1 MKIVIYHHAI
11 TVNWRY
17 HMSEPE
23 IGQDALSLRVGL
35 LRKLNAMRKSVLKL
49 DWKPDKSYAVKGNI
63 VPYVSFPKMK
73 AQIAPLLADNGIELF
88 VDFGTPVKLEPLD
101 RMPQHWMISMTI
113 TLMDIDTGFAMYDR
127 VYGEA
132 GDMGDKGIGKAC
144 SYAFKQWMA
153 IKFMISDGIEL
164 DEPDDSPEPVKFVKR
179 TKEEEEEVRS
189 KVLSQGMKVPQP
201 ETVEKAPES
210 PVTAPE
216 EKKEE
221 EPTEEPVAVP
231 EPAEAPAEDPA
242 PKRKVKPVPDKVPA
256 PGHVQVAEPV
266 PAPEPEPE
274 PEPAP
279 ADPEPAPAPPAKGF
293 KPVGPQAKA
302 IERITQEWEK
312 RAKEGL
318 VSVESYNEMSMACA
332 SIASAADAVA
342 FIKKFRVG

>member
-1 MKIVIYHHAI
+1 
-11 TVNWRY
+11 
-17 HMSEPE
+17 MSEPE

-35 LRKLNAMRKSVLKL
+35 LRKLNAMRRSVLKL

-101 RMPQHWMISMTI
+101 RMPQHWMIPVTI
-113 TLMDIDTGFAMYDR
+113 TLMDVDTGFAMYDR
-127 VYGEA
+127 VCGEA

-153 IKFMISDGIEL
+153 VKFMISDGIEL
-164 DEPDDSPEPVKFVKR
+164 DEPDDSPEPVRFVKR

-221 EPTEEPVAVP
+221 EPAEEPVAVP

>member
-1 MKIVIYHHAI
+1 
-11 TVNWRY
+11 
-17 HMSEPE
+17 MSEPE

-35 LRKLNAMRKSVLKL
+35 LRKLNAMRRSVLKL

-101 RMPQHWMISMTI
+101 RMPQHWMIPMTI
-113 TLMDIDTGFAMYDR
+113 TLMDVDTGFAMYDR

-153 IKFMISDGIEL
+153 VKFMISDGIEL

-221 EPTEEPVAVP
+221 EPAEEPEAVP
-231 EPAEAPAEDPA
+231 EPSEAPAEDPA

-256 PGHVQVAEPV
+256 PGHVQVAEPT

-274 PEPAP
+274 PEP
-279 ADPEPAPAPPAKGF
+279 EPAPTSPAKGF

-302 IERITQEWEK
+302 IERITQEWER

>member
-1 MKIVIYHHAI
+1 
-11 TVNWRY
+11 
-17 HMSEPE
+17 MSEPE

-266 PAPEPEPE
+266 PAPAPEPESEPEPE

-279 ADPEPAPAPPAKGF
+279 ASAPPATGF

-302 IERITQEWEK
+302 IERITQEWER

>member
-1 MKIVIYHHAI
+1 MKIVIYYHAI

-35 LRKLNAMRKSVLKL
+35 LRKLNAMRRSVLKM
-49 DWKPDKSYAVKGNI
+49 DWKPDKSYTVKGNI

-101 RMPQHWMISMTI
+101 RMPQHWMIPMTI
-113 TLMDIDTGFAMYDR
+113 TLMDVDTGFAMYDR
-127 VYGEA
+127 VCGEA
-132 GDMGDKGIGKAC
+132 GDTGDKGIGKAC

-153 IKFMISDGIEL
+153 VKFMISDGIEL
-164 DEPDDSPEPVKFVKR
+164 DEPDDSPEPVRFVKR

-210 PVTAPE
+210 SVEAPE
-216 EKKEE
+216 EKKVE
-221 EPTEEPVAVP
+221 EPAKEPEAAP
-231 EPAEAPAEDPA
+231 EPAEAPSEAPAEVPA
-242 PKRKVKPVPDKVPA
+242 ETPVKRKLKPVPDKVPV
-256 PGHVQVAEPV
+256 PGYVQVAEP
-266 PAPEPEPE
+266 APEPVE
-274 PEPAP
+274 
-279 ADPEPAPAPPAKGF
+279 EPAPAPEAPAMEF
-293 KPVGPQAKA
+293 RPVGPQAKA
-302 IERITQEWEK
+302 IERITQEWER

>member
-1 MKIVIYHHAI
+1 
-11 TVNWRY
+11 
-17 HMSEPE
+17 MSEPE

-35 LRKLNAMRKSVLKL
+35 LRKLNAMRRSVLKL

-279 ADPEPAPAPPAKGF
+279 PHPPRKASSPWGPRRRPSRGSLRSGRSAP
-293 KPVGPQAKA
+293 
-302 IERITQEWEK
+302 R
-312 RAKEGL
+312 RA
-318 VSVESYNEMSMACA
+318 SCRSN
-332 SIASAADAVA
+332 
-342 FIKKFRVG
+342 RTTR